1 MCKQE
6 IEWRKIK
13 VEDDVRRW
21 KRRKHQLVSVYYE
34 QTMNDED
41 RINTGLANE
50 KQDQK
55 QVMGTIQNEYMIK
68 VVV

>member
-1 MCKQE
+1 
-6 IEWRKIK
+6 
-13 VEDDVRRW
+13 
-21 KRRKHQLVSVYYE
+21 
-34 QTMNDED
+34 MNNED
-41 RINTGLANE
+41 RINTGLVNE